1 MANGINHFCRIE
13 KGQVILDD
21 KIIFSNKKASTFDV
35 FIKSVYKA
43 FKMDYPKFY
52 KMDPLCKLAL
62 IATSILLDDKG
73 EQVEEDMALILSNKS
88 SCVDVD
94 LKHQSTI
101 NDKDSYYPS
110 PANFV
115 YTLPNI
121 ALGEISIKYK
131 LRSENSFFIFED
143 FNPEFMV
150 NYSESLIRL
159 KKASTA
165 LCAWV
170 DVYEDNYK
178 AFVYEVLPN
187 GKTEN
192 SVANLLTM
200 IE

>member
-1 MANGINHFCRIE
+1 MSNGINHYCKISN
-13 KGQVILDD
+13 GQVILDGE
-21 KIIFSNKKASTFDV
+21 IIYTSKKDDFES
-35 FIKSVYKA
+35 FIKSVYKH
-43 FKMDYPKFY
+43 FEIDYPKFY
-52 KMDPLCKLAL
+52 KMDPLCKLSI
-62 IATSILLDDKG
+62 IASSLLLDNSNTT
-73 EQVEEDMALILSNKS
+73 VEEDMALLLSNKS
-88 SCVDVD
+88 SCIDVD

-101 NDKDSYYPS
+101 EDKEAYYPS

-150 NYSESLIRL
+150 DYANSLIRL
-159 KKASTA
+159 EKASSV

-170 DVYEDNYK
+170 EVNKDDYK
-178 AFVYEVLPN
+178 AFVYKVLPN
-187 GKTEN
+187 GETEH
-192 SVANLLTM
+192 SKEHLLKL